1 MSRPAWWWALPVL
14 LLAAWMGARGLNA
27 DAIWYDEYWSLYNA
41 GAAHY
46 GPLAPA
52 GVWARIAAED
62 PWQAPAYYTLLNL
75 WGGAAGWT
83 PFAGRL
89 LSLLTGLLAIA
100 WTYRLGRAVS
110 TPLVGFSAATA
121 LGGSAFFGAYLHEL
135 RGYTLYALFT
145 ALLAWG
151 GWRLLAA
158 RRPGRAARLAL
169 VAGAAGLLYTHYFAA
184 LPLAAFGLYLALA
197 APKNRRWLEAVALL
211 ALAGLLFLPW
221 AGVLLDALSRT
232 VDPNLPPPA
241 AADLLAETL
250 AALESLARALGN
262 GFAPLLLAPL
272 AAALVWARGRGAGY
286 AGWLALATLALGLAA
301 NAALPLYF
309 HPRYAMALWPLAAV
323 VIGLGLAALGRLRL
337 RPAAVVGVW
346 LAAGVWAALDP
357 GYIAG
362 FTDAVNTQ
370 IFRPGLPWQIVAAR
384 LKAEVGQD
392 DVVILHMGRWSWGAA
407 DVFKYYVHDLPVRY
421 AFMDWLPGDAV
432 QYAER
437 AREYTASAAR
447 VWLGREDGAPVDFRL
462 AGFEAALARFAP
474 CGPAWAVPGLAFEL
488 YALRPLLCGPPAGA
502 ARAVFDDWARLL
514 AVEWEAAGGEL
525 VVWHTWQ
532 VDAAVPP
539 GGYSVG
545 LYLLD
550 AAGQVVAQ
558 ADGGLPAGRFAY
570 RRAVLAT
577 AGLPP
582 GVYRLAAAV
591 YDWQTGARLAGA
603 AADGEVGDLLTL
615 AEIRLLED

>member
-1 MSRPAWWWALPVL
+1 MSRPAWWWALPAL

-46 GPLAPA
+46 GPLTPA

-75 WGGAAGWT
+75 WGGLAGWT

-89 LSLLTGLLAIA
+89 LSLLVGLLAIA
-100 WTYRLGRAVS
+100 WTYRLGRAVGS
-110 TPLVGFSAATA
+110 PLVGLGAAAA
-121 LGGSAFFGAYLHEL
+121 LGGSAFFGFYLHEL

-151 GWRLLAA
+151 GWRLLTAS
-158 RRPGRAARLAL
+158 RPGRGARLAL
-169 VAGAAGLLYTHYFAA
+169 LLGAAGLLYTHYFAA
-184 LPLAAFGLYLALA
+184 LPLAAFGLYLALI
-197 APKNRRWLEAVALL
+197 APKNRRWLEAALLL

-221 AGVLLDALSRT
+221 AGVLLEALRRT
-232 VDPNLPPPA
+232 ADPNLPPPA

-250 AALESLARALGN
+250 AALDALARALSN
-262 GFAPLLLAPL
+262 GFVQLLLVVLLVAL
-272 AAALVWARGRGAGY
+272 AWARGRGAGY
-286 AGWLALATLALGLAA
+286 AGWLAWVTLGLALAA
-301 NAALPLYF
+301 NAALPLSF

-323 VIGLGLAALGRLRL
+323 VIGLGVALLAPLRL
-337 RPAAVVGVW
+337 RPMAIAGLW
-346 LAAGVWAALDP
+346 LATGVWAALDP
-357 GYIAG
+357 DYIAG

-370 IFRPGLPWQIVAAR
+370 IFRPGLPWQTVAAR
-384 LKAEVGQD
+384 LKAEVQPE

-407 DVFKYYVHDLPVRY
+407 DVFKYYVHDLPVRS
-421 AFMDWLPGDAV
+421 AFMDWLPGDEAS
-432 QYAER
+432 YADR
-437 AREYTASAAR
+437 AREYTAAAAR
-447 VWLGREDGAPVDFRL
+447 VWLGREDGAPADFRL
-462 AGFEAALARFAP
+462 AGFKAALARFAP

-502 ARAVFDDWARLL
+502 ARAVFDGGARLL
-514 AVEWEAAGGEL
+514 AVEWEAADGEL
-525 VVWHTWQ
+525 IVWQTWQ
-532 VDAAVPP
+532 VDTAVPS
-539 GGYSVG
+539 GVYSVG

-550 AAGQVVAQ
+550 ADGRAVAQ

-570 RRAVLAT
+570 RRAVLKT
-577 AGLPP
+577 DGLPP

-603 AADGEVGDLLTL
+603 AADGGAGDLLTL
-615 AEIRLLED
+615 AIIQLPEG